1 MHAGFHRSS
10 LAPWLALWG
19 KKTRGLFAIALILA
33 FSTTALSDDR
43 TIIRPAFNIFSPQQD
58 VEIGERA
65 AAAVPRQY
73 PLLNDK
79 RVDDYLQEV
88 GMRLV
93 AHVPKGTFPY
103 PYKYRCVNTE
113 QINAFALPGG
123 FIYVNRGV
131 IENAD
136 NEAQLAGVMAHETA
150 HVVLR
155 HGTAQA
161 TKSEGAQVALGIV
174 GALVGGNFAA
184 SLITQLF
191 SSAAVPLVFLKMS
204 RTDESQAD
212 ILGTQILHDAGYDPE
227 GMSDFF
233 KKLDSSAQPPQFFS
247 DHPNPANRIQRIDE
261 EVDRLGRVLPKPT
274 HDTTEFDS
282 IKRYVKS
289 LPPPPKL
296 QPGDSGAAAR
306 GAPEPPSENY
316 ATYSGKQF
324 TAVYPDN
331 WQPQAQSN
339 GGVFLSPPGGVIQ
352 PVRGDSG
359 IAYGVVVNT
368 FAAAQ
373 VNGRAASLD
382 EATQQII
389 AILKKS
395 NPRMKFMRQSNRENL
410 GGSSALSTYLQND
423 SPIGGR
429 EADWLVTTLR
439 PNGLFYVLCIVP
451 QKEYDAYARS
461 FRAIVHSVKFSE

>member
-1 MHAGFHRSS
+1 MPAKPHHPNFAKARAA
-10 LAPWLALWG
+10 LAVLLVL
-19 KKTRGLFAIALILA
+19 T
-33 FSTTALSDDR
+33 FSTLALSDDR

-65 AAAVPRQY
+65 VAAVPRQY

-79 RVDDYLQEV
+79 RVDDYLQQV

-93 AHVPKGTFPY
+93 AHVPKGTYPY
-103 PYKYRCVNTE
+103 PYKYRCVNSA

-123 FIYVNRGV
+123 FIYINRGV

-161 TKSEGAQVALGIV
+161 SKSAGAQVALGIV
-174 GALVGGNFAA
+174 GALVGGNLAA

-227 GMSDFF
+227 GMADLF

-261 EVDRLGRVLPKPT
+261 EVDRLGRPLPDAT
-274 HDTTEFDS
+274 RDTSEFDS
-282 IKRYVKS
+282 IKAYVKS
-289 LPPPPKL
+289 LPPPPQF
-296 QPGDSGAAAR
+296 QPGPRGASEP
-306 GAPEPPSENY
+306 GAPESPSASY
-316 ATYSGKQF
+316 VTYSGKQF
-324 TAVYPDN
+324 SFAYPDN
-331 WQPQAQSN
+331 WRPQEQSN
-339 GGVFLSPPGGVIQ
+339 GGVFLSPPGGVVQ
-352 PVRGDSG
+352 PMRGDSG
-359 IAYGVVVNT
+359 IAYGVIVST
-368 FAAAQ
+368 FAPQQ
-373 VNGRAASLD
+373 VNGAAPSLD
-382 EATQQII
+382 NATQQLI
-389 AILKKS
+389 ASLKKS
-395 NPRMKFMRQSNRENL
+395 NPHMKFMRQSKDETL
-410 GGSSALSTYLQND
+410 GGSPSLSTYLQSN
-423 SPIGGR
+423 SPDGGR

-439 PNGLFYVLCIVP
+439 PDGLFYALCIVP
-451 QKEYDAYARS
+451 QKEYDAYAGA
-461 FRAIVHSVKFSE
+461 FRAIVHSVKFSQ

>member
-1 MHAGFHRSS
+1 MPARFHR
-10 LAPWLALWG
+10 PWLIR
-19 KKTRGLFAIALILA
+19 TRALFAILLVVA
-33 FSTTALSDDR
+33 FSTTALPDDR

-58 VEIGERA
+58 IEIGKRA

-73 PLLNDK
+73 LLLNDK

-93 AHVPKGTFPY
+93 AHVPKGAYPY
-103 PYKYRCVNTE
+103 PYKYRCVNSA

-136 NEAQLAGVMAHETA
+136 NEAQLASVMAHETA

-161 TKSEGAQVALGIV
+161 TKSAGAQVALGIV
-174 GALVGGNFAA
+174 GALVGGNLAA
-184 SLITQLF
+184 SIITQLF

-227 GMSDFF
+227 GMADFF

-261 EVDRLGRVLPKPT
+261 EVDRLGRVLPNAT
-274 HDTTEFDS
+274 RDTTEFDS

-289 LPPPPKL
+289 LPPPPRF
-296 QPGDSGAAAR
+296 QPGQPGAAGT
-306 GAPEPPSENY
+306 GAPESPSESY
-316 ATYSGKQF
+316 VTYSGKQF
-324 TAVYPDN
+324 TVVYPDN
-331 WQPQAQSN
+331 WHPQAQSN
-339 GGVFLSPPGGVIQ
+339 GGVFLSPPSGEVQ

-359 IAYGVVVNT
+359 IAYGVIVST
-368 FAAAQ
+368 FSTQQ
-373 VNGRAASLD
+373 VNGRAPALN
-382 EATQQII
+382 EATEQLI
-389 AILKKS
+389 ASLKKS
-395 NPRMKFMRQSNRENL
+395 NPRMKFMRQNKDEDVA
-410 GGSSALSTYLQND
+410 GSSALSTYLQND
-423 SPIGGR
+423 SPAGGR

-451 QKEYDAYARS
+451 QKEYDAYSSA

>member
-1 MHAGFHRSS
+1 MPAGFHRS
-10 LAPWLALWG
+10 PHQ
-19 KKTRGLFAIALILA
+19 KTRAWFVRSRALFAIMLLLA
-33 FSTTALSDDR
+33 FSTAALSDDR
-43 TIIRPAFNIFSPQQD
+43 TVIRPAFNIFSPQQD

-73 PLLNDK
+73 PLFNDK
-79 RVDDYLQEV
+79 RVDGYLQQV

-93 AHVPKGTFPY
+93 AHLPKGTYPY
-103 PYKYRCVNTE
+103 PYKYRSVNTA

-123 FIYVNRGV
+123 FIYINRGV

-161 TKSEGAQVALGIV
+161 TKSAGARVALGIV
-174 GALVGGNFAA
+174 GAFVGGNLAA

-227 GMSDFF
+227 AMGDFF

-261 EVDRLGRVLPKPT
+261 EVDRLGGPLPNAT
-274 HDTTEFDS
+274 QDTTEFDS
-282 IKRYVKS
+282 IKAYVKS
-289 LPPPPKL
+289 LPPAPQGPP
-296 QPGDSGAAAR
+296 GAAAT
-306 GAPEPPSENY
+306 GAPESPSATY
-316 ATYSGKQF
+316 LTYSGKQF
-324 TAVYPDN
+324 TVVYPDN
-331 WQPQAQSN
+331 WQPQVQSN
-339 GGVFLSPPGGVIQ
+339 GGVFLSPPGGTVQ
-352 PVRGDSG
+352 PMRGDSG
-359 IAYGVVVNT
+359 VAYGVILST
-368 FAAAQ
+368 FAAQ
-373 VNGRAASLD
+373 PVNGRAPSLD
-382 EATQQII
+382 EATDQWI
-389 AILKKS
+389 ASLKRS
-395 NPRMKFMRQSNRENL
+395 NPHMKFMRRSNGENL
-410 GGSSALSTYLQND
+410 GGSSALSTYLQSN
-423 SPIGGR
+423 SPAGGR

-439 PNGLFYVLCIVP
+439 PDGLFYVLCIVP
-451 QKEYDAYARS
+451 QKEYDAYGSA
-461 FRAIVHSVKFSE
+461 FRAIVHSVKFSQ

>member
-1 MHAGFHRSS
+1 VPAKSYRSS
-10 LAPWLALWG
+10 FGKTLTPLAA
-19 KKTRGLFAIALILA
+19 KTRALFAIALLLA
-33 FSTTALSDDR
+33 FSTRALSDDR

-58 VEIGERA
+58 VQVGERA

-79 RVDDYLQEV
+79 RVDDYLQQV

-93 AHVPKGTFPY
+93 AHVPKGTYPY
-103 PYKYRCVNTE
+103 PYKYRCVNSA

-123 FIYVNRGV
+123 FIYINRGV

-161 TKSEGAQVALGIV
+161 TKSAGAQVALGIV
-174 GALVGGNFAA
+174 GALVGGNLAA

-227 GMSDFF
+227 GMADLF

-261 EVDRLGRVLPKPT
+261 EVDRLGRPSPNAT

-282 IKRYVKS
+282 IKAYVKS
-289 LPPPPKL
+289 LPPPL
-296 QPGDSGAAAR
+296 QVQPSQRSASEN
-306 GAPEPPSENY
+306 GAPESPSTRY

-324 TAVYPDN
+324 TVVFPDN

-339 GGVFLSPPGGVIQ
+339 GGVFLSPPGGVVQ

-359 IAYGVVVNT
+359 IAYGVIVST
-368 FAAAQ
+368 FAPQQA
-373 VNGRAASLD
+373 NGRAPSID
-382 EATQQII
+382 EATQQLI
-389 AILKKS
+389 ASLKKS
-395 NPRMKFMRQSNRENL
+395 NPRMKFMRQSKDETL
-410 GGSSALSTYLQND
+410 GGSPTLSTYLQSN
-423 SPIGGR
+423 SPDGGR

-439 PNGLFYVLCIVP
+439 PDGLFYVLCIVP
-451 QKEYDAYARS
+451 QKEYDVYAS
-461 FRAIVHSVKFSE
+461 TFRAIVHSIKFLQ

>member
-1 MHAGFHRSS
+1 MHAGFHRASP
-10 LAPWLALWG
+10 APWL
-19 KKTRGLFAIALILA
+19 KKSRALFAIALILA

-43 TIIRPAFNIFSPQQD
+43 TIIRPAFNLFSPQQD
-58 VEIGERA
+58 VEIGKRA

-161 TKSEGAQVALGIV
+161 TKSAGAQVALGIV

-184 SLITQLF
+184 SLITQIF

-227 GMSDFF
+227 GMGDFF
-233 KKLDSSAQPPQFFS
+233 KKLDSTAQPPQFFS

-261 EVDRLGRVLPKPT
+261 EVDRLGRPLQNAT

-296 QPGDSGAAAR
+296 QPGDSREAAR
-306 GAPEPPSENY
+306 GAPETPSRNY

-324 TAVYPDN
+324 TVVYPDN

-339 GGVFLSPPGGVIQ
+339 GGVFLSPPGGVVQ

-373 VNGRAASLD
+373 VNSRPPSLD
-382 EATQQII
+382 DATQQII

-395 NPRMKFMRQSNRENL
+395 NPHMKVMRQGKDENL

-439 PNGLFYVLCIVP
+439 PDGLFYILGIVP
-451 QKEYDAYARS
+451 QKEYDAYAS
-461 FRAIVHSVKFSE
+461 AFRAIVHSVKFSE